1 MTADVIFAP
10 ITAYQL
16 KRGKKATNKQIAL
29 DCGMTEKRVGRIRK
43 NPSIATVQEIERLT
57 DQYKFGITI

>member
-43 NPSIATVQEIERLT
+43 NPAIATAAELERMT
-57 DQYKFGITI
+57 DEYKFNITI